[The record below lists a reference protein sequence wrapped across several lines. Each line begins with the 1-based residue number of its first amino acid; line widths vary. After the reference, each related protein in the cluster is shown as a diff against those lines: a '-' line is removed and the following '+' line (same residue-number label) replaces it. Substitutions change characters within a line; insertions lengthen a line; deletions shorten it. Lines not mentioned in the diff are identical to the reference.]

1 MMAGRATARYLKRVR
16 PGATQWKQAPWH
28 PCPTNRSSAS
38 NRVVGGHGTLPWL
51 NDPWMVGA
59 ISLGRYRY
67 QGRQATCCVVQPHR
81 PHPPSTPS
89 LPPDSFLAT
98 VSTIVTRAAT
108 LSNVCPWGQCMS
120 SVDSARAWTRS
131 HNTIVVCRVL
141 DCKFRSRGA
150 NTELQGSGEGEKSNS

>member
-1 MMAGRATARYLKRVR
+1 MRISD
-16 PGATQWKQAPWH
+16 W
-28 PCPTNRSSAS
+28 SSDVCS
-38 NRVVGGHGTLPWL
+38 SDLWNRVVGGHGTLPWL

-98 VSTIVTRAAT
+98 VRSEERRAGKECVST
-108 LSNVCPWGQCMS
+108 C
-120 SVDSARAWTRS
+120 
-131 HNTIVVCRVL
+131 
-141 DCKFRSRGA
+141 RSR
-150 NTELQGSGEGEKSNS
+150 LSPYH